1 MKNHQVIPNPDLTV
15 GKNNKQRW
23 NQAGHRRH
31 GFHNAHRLFRRAFMV
46 RSRNVLVLESQL
58 DTSIQSHPDLK
69 KLMRNSAF
77 SAICCIRDDQILM
90 EAAADDFSTSQPHSI
105 QSISK
110 LHIHLIIGQLISQGV
125 LSLDAKVKEYLPDIG
140 SGYAEAPLQSLLDM
154 KVRNNFSEDYFDPH
168 SDCYTEEI
176 ALGWRLPSNNMEKES
191 TLVDFTNKIT
201 GLCNQENITVAD
213 YKSANTDVLTRI
225 LAKCS
230 PKSLAVHIE
239 EIADAI
245 GYEGAFHISLSPDGF
260 PAFSGGGCLS
270 ARDLARFGLIFARNG
285 LDIHGNHFANSSFLE
300 KSLSRDAPSLT
311 EPKKWLRYSNH
322 LMTDGRFVG
331 HAGYGGQFLLVDTLT
346 KTSCSFLSVLENEDG
361 YDESY
366 VSEIATTLR
375 KICTL
380 QPLIQS
386 KWPKMPPG

>member
-1 MKNHQVIPNPDLTV
+1 
-15 GKNNKQRW
+15 
-23 NQAGHRRH
+23 
-31 GFHNAHRLFRRAFMV
+31 MV

-69 KLMRNSAF
+69 NLMSNSAF
-77 SAICCIRDDQILM
+77 SAICCIRDDKILM

-201 GLCNQENITVAD
+201 GFCDQENITVAD

-300 KSLSRDAPSLT
+300 KSLSRNAPSLT

-366 VSEIATTLR
+366 VSEVATTLR
-375 KICTL
+375 KICTQ

>member
-58 DTSIQSHPDLK
+58 DTSIQNHPDLK
-69 KLMRNSAF
+69 NLMSNPAF
-77 SAICCIRDDQILM
+77 SAICCIRDDKILV

-110 LHIHLIIGQLISQGV
+110 LHIHLIIGQLISQGI

-201 GLCNQENITVAD
+201 GFCDQENITVAD

-346 KTSCSFLSVLENEDG
+346 KTSCSFLSVLENKDG

-366 VSEIATTLR
+366 VSEVATTLR
-375 KICTL
+375 KICTQ